1 MARTVRATARLTLV
15 FLLSCLFA
23 SAVTA
28 QEGSTYSVA
37 LLGTL
42 GGSIDAEPGDDLS
55 NTGFQVNLGMWTE
68 PRTQV
73 VIRAGRLGLDK
84 DELFNSLTEA
94 EMTYATIGG
103 EYRSRTTYYDSGVFM
118 SLGAYRLS
126 GNRPGGEEEE
136 TAPGLS
142 IGVTGEF
149 RINRWTGVLIELSGH
164 YADFDESQVF
174 GLGNAG
180 VVFRF

>member
-1 MARTVRATARLTLV
+1 MARTVRVTARLTLV
-15 FLLSCLFA
+15 FLLSCLSV
-23 SAVTA
+23 SAVAA
-28 QEGSTYSVA
+28 QEVSTYSVA

-42 GGSIDAEPGDDLS
+42 GGSLDAEPGDDLT

-68 PRTQV
+68 PGTQV
-73 VIRAGRLGLDK
+73 VIRAGQVALGK
-84 DELFNSLTEA
+84 DDLFNSLTDA
-94 EMTYATIGG
+94 DLTYATIGG
-103 EYRSRTTYYDSGVFM
+103 EYRSRASYYDSGIYM
-118 SLGAYRLS
+118 SLGAYRLT
-126 GNRPGGEEEE
+126 GDRLGRQEEE

-149 RINRWTGVLIELSGH
+149 RINRWTGVLIEFSGH
-164 YADFDESQVF
+164 YADFDDSQVF

>member
-1 MARTVRATARLTLV
+1 MARTVRVTARLTLA
-15 FLLSCLFA
+15 FLLTA
-23 SAVTA
+23 SAVAA
-28 QEGSTYSVA
+28 QEGNTFSAA
-37 LLGTL
+37 LLGTI
-42 GGSIDAEPGDDLS
+42 GGSLDAEPGDDLS

-73 VIRAGRLGLDK
+73 VVRAGRVALDK
-84 DELFNSLTEA
+84 DEFFNSLTDA
-94 EMTYATIGG
+94 DLTYATIGG
-103 EYRSRTTYYDSGVFM
+103 EYRSRESYYDSGVYI
-118 SLGAYRLS
+118 SLGAYRLT
-126 GNRPGGEEEE
+126 GDRAGRQEDE

-149 RINRWTGVLIELSGH
+149 RINRWAGVLVELSGH

-180 VVFRF
+180 LVFRF